1 MRGRGGGIQKERM
14 QDGGKK
20 GKNMIGEGP
29 EGKHKAEKREKMGEK
44 GAVRFAVP
52 EYIKRCMYR
61 WHEPTYK
68 SAWHPIRG
76 PARECVPDE

>member
-29 EGKHKAEKREKMGEK
+29 EGKHKAEKREEMREEE
-44 GAVRFAVP
+44 AVRFAVP
-52 EYIKRCMYR
+52 E
-61 WHEPTYK
+61 
-68 SAWHPIRG
+68 
-76 PARECVPDE
+76 